1 MRSRAA
7 WGMAPVHDMRGIG
20 NLRGENSTVSL
31 ICVAL
36 FYQCTLNGSS
46 NVPLLVLSNILVGH
60 MVPMRALH
68 IYFCVGENYSSR
80 FSHRSSV
87 VVVLSVDMC
96 VC

>member
-20 NLRGENSTVSL
+20 NLRGGNSTVSL

-46 NVPLLVLSNILVGH
+46 NVHCLS
-60 MVPMRALH
+60 
-68 IYFCVGENYSSR
+68 
-80 FSHRSSV
+80 
-87 VVVLSVDMC
+87 
-96 VC
+96 